1 MPPPAKFLKFSICH
15 RAKYCNFRAHTQSSF
30 MKFRLALTCLAAA
43 TLAFTGCD
51 KIKQTLH
58 LKPKAPP
65 VPVATPTPKPK
76 PTPTPTPRITANR
89 NAGVIILC
97 YHRFEEGITS
107 PMVMKPADFEQQMQA
122 LKDNG
127 FTVISMQ
134 DFLAWR
140 RDEKEIPAKS
150 AMITIDDGYVSA
162 YETGWPILKKFGYP
176 FTMFVYINYIGT
188 GGKSVTW
195 DQLAEMRD
203 AGVEIGCHS
212 YSHQNLK
219 GKGALFSKQAA
230 EEVKRMGYDAWVR
243 KEMVDSKKVIERQLG
258 IKVSTFA
265 YPGGFYNESV
275 RAVLKEAGYEA
286 AFITYGK
293 RNGFASPG
301 FDEIGRYGVE
311 SNKPKTFQDAMA
323 MVGGG
328 VGPGMYADAPT
339 ENHTS
344 TSSLETDPADG
355 ATVSESKPLI
365 KAVLTSLGTVDAGS
379 VEMRISGFGTVPAKF
394 DDATQTVSFQP
405 ATQSLRDK
413 EYTVIVSAKVGGKKT
428 EARWSFKFDP
438 AAAPKP

>member
-1 MPPPAKFLKFSICH
+1 MPFAIGENTVTST
-15 RAKYCNFRAHTQSSF
+15 HTHTSF

-51 KIKQTLH
+51 KIKTTLH
-58 LKPKAPP
+58 LKPKPTP
-65 VPVATPTPKPK
+65 VVATPTPTPK
-76 PTPTPTPRITANR
+76 PTPAPTPKITANR
-89 NAGVIILC
+89 NAGVIVLC
-97 YHRFEEGITS
+97 YHRFEESGNSSMIL
-107 PMVMKPADFEQQMQA
+107 KPADFEQQMQA
-122 LKDNG
+122 IKDNG

-150 AMITIDDGYVSA
+150 ALITIDDGYVSA

-188 GGKSVTW
+188 GGKSISW

-212 YSHQNLK
+212 YSHQNLR
-219 GKGALFSKQAA
+219 GKGALFSRQAA
-230 EEVKRMGYDAWVR
+230 DEVKRIGYDAWAR
-243 KEMVDSKKVIERQLG
+243 KEMIESKKLIERQLG

-265 YPGGFYNESV
+265 YPGGFYNDSV
-275 RAVLKEAGYEA
+275 RSVVKEAGYEA
-286 AFITYGK
+286 AFITYGM

-301 FDEIGRYGVE
+301 FDVIGRYGVE
-311 SNKPKTFQDAMA
+311 ANKPKTFQDAMA

-328 VGPGMYADAPT
+328 VGPGMYADAPAET
-339 ENHTS
+339 HANS
-344 TSSLETDPADG
+344 ASALEAEPADG
-355 ATVSESKPLI
+355 ATVSDAKPLI
-365 KAVLTSLGTVDAGS
+365 KAVLTSMGAIDAGS
-379 VEMRISGFGTVPAKF
+379 VEMRISGFGPVPAKF
-394 DDATQTVSFQP
+394 DAATQTVSFQP
-405 ATQSLRDK
+405 TSQSLRDK

-438 AAAPKP
+438 AAKN